1 MGFMK
6 FSSGEFMVVGPI
18 PKDAEYK
25 TVGDKQSSLTKFSVK
40 ASERAD
46 ASGQKVASWTNCTA
60 WHAAARAC
68 KDFKKGDV
76 VLVTGKIEEREYVSN
91 GETKKSKE
99 LVVDFV
105 TKMTHI
111 APDLVPA
118 PISTAQ
124 AGGSGDVD
132 LSDFEELIS
141 DGDMPF

>member
-1 MGFMK
+1 MAFMK

-25 TVGDKQSSLTKFSVK
+25 TVGDRQSSLTKFSVK
-40 ASERAD
+40 ASERTD
-46 ASGQKVASWTNCTA
+46 ASGQKTASWTNCTA

-105 TKMTHI
+105 TKMAHI

-118 PISTAQ
+118 PIPTAQ

>member
-1 MGFMK
+1 MAFMK
-6 FSSGEFMVVGPI
+6 FPSGEFIVVGPI

-40 ASERAD
+40 ASERTD

-68 KDFKKGDV
+68 KDLKKGDV
-76 VLVTGKIEEREYVSN
+76 VLVIGKIEEREYVSN

-105 TKMTHI
+105 TKMDHI
-111 APDLVPA
+111 AQDLVPA
-118 PISTAQ
+118 PIPTAQ

>member
-1 MGFMK
+1 MAFMK
-6 FSSGEFMVVGPI
+6 FPSGEFIVVGPI

-40 ASERAD
+40 ASERTD
-46 ASGQKVASWTNCTA
+46 ASGQKTASWTNCTA

-68 KDFKKGDV
+68 KDLKKGDV
-76 VLVTGKIEEREYVSN
+76 VLVIGKIEEREYVSN

-105 TKMTHI
+105 TKMAHI
-111 APDLVPA
+111 AQDLVPA
-118 PISTAQ
+118 PIPTAQ

>member
-1 MGFMK
+1 MAFMK
-6 FSSGEFMVVGPI
+6 LSSGEFMVVGPL

-40 ASERAD
+40 ASESTD
-46 ASGQKVASWTNCTA
+46 ASGQKVTNWTNCTA
-60 WHAAARAC
+60 WHAVARAC

-99 LVVDFV
+99 LVVDFA
-105 TKMTHI
+105 TKMAHI
-111 APDLVPA
+111 APDLAPA
-118 PISTAQ
+118 PIPTAQ
-124 AGGSGDVD
+124 AGGGDVD

>member
-1 MGFMK
+1 MAFMK

-46 ASGQKVASWTNCTA
+46 ASGQKVTSWTNCTA

-76 VLVTGKIEEREYVSN
+76 VLVTGKIEEREY
-91 GETKKSKE
+91 ETKKYKE
-99 LVVDFV
+99 LVVDFA

>member
-1 MGFMK
+1 MAFMK

-40 ASERAD
+40 ASERTD

-105 TKMTHI
+105 TKM
-111 APDLVPA
+111 AYVPAAVVPA
-118 PISTAQ
+118 PAAATQI
-124 AGGSGDVD
+124 GDVD

>member
-1 MGFMK
+1 MAFMK
-6 FSSGEFMVVGPI
+6 FPSGEFIVVGPI

-40 ASERAD
+40 ASERTD
-46 ASGQKVASWTNCTA
+46 ASGQKTASWTNCTA

-68 KDFKKGDV
+68 KDLKKGDV
-76 VLVTGKIEEREYVSN
+76 VLVIGKIEEREYVSN

-105 TKMTHI
+105 TKMDHI
-111 APDLVPA
+111 AQDLVPA
-118 PISTAQ
+118 PIPTAQ

>member
-1 MGFMK
+1 MAFMK

-40 ASERAD
+40 ASERTD

-76 VLVTGKIEEREYVSN
+76 VLVTGEIEEREYVSN

-105 TKMTHI
+105 TKMAHVP
-111 APDLVPA
+111 AAVVPA
-118 PISTAQ
+118 PAAATQI
-124 AGGSGDVD
+124 GDVD

>member
-1 MGFMK
+1 MAFMK
-6 FSSGEFMVVGPI
+6 LSSGEFMVVGPL

-40 ASERAD
+40 ASESTD
-46 ASGQKVASWTNCTA
+46 ASGQKVTNWTNCTA
-60 WHAAARAC
+60 WHAVARAC

-76 VLVTGKIEEREYVSN
+76 VLVTGKIEEREYMSN

-105 TKMTHI
+105 TKMAHI
-111 APDLVPA
+111 APDLAPA
-118 PISTAQ
+118 PIQTAQ
-124 AGGSGDVD
+124 AGGGDVD

>member
-1 MGFMK
+1 MAFMK
-6 FSSGEFMVVGPI
+6 FPSGEFIVVGPI

-40 ASERAD
+40 ASERTD
-46 ASGQKVASWTNCTA
+46 ASGQKTASWTNCTA

-105 TKMTHI
+105 TKMDHI
-111 APDLVPA
+111 AQDLVPA
-118 PISTAQ
+118 PIPTAQ

-141 DGDMPF
+141 DGDRPF

>member
-1 MGFMK
+1 MAFMK
-6 FSSGEFMVVGPI
+6 FQSGEFMVVGPI

-40 ASERAD
+40 ASEITD

-76 VLVTGKIEEREYVSN
+76 VLVTGKIEEREYVSY

-105 TKMTHI
+105 TKMAHI
-111 APDLVPA
+111 AQDLVPA
-118 PISTAQ
+118 PIPTAQ

>member
-40 ASERAD
+40 ASERTD

>member
-1 MGFMK
+1 MSFMK
-6 FSSGEFMVVGPI
+6 LSSGEFMVVGLL

-40 ASERAD
+40 ASERTD
-46 ASGQKVASWTNCTA
+46 ASGQKIASWTNCTA

-76 VLVTGKIEEREYVSN
+76 VLVIGKIEERKYVSN

-99 LVVDFV
+99 LVVDFAA
-105 TKMTHI
+105 KMGHI
-111 APDLVPA
+111 APDLAPA
-118 PISTAQ
+118 PIPTAQ
-124 AGGSGDVD
+124 AGGGDVD

>member
-105 TKMTHI
+105 TKMAHI

>member
-1 MGFMK
+1 MAFMK

-40 ASERAD
+40 ASEKEAN
-46 ASGQKVASWTNCTA
+46 GEKQVQWTNCVA

-91 GETKKSKE
+91 GETKKVKE
-99 LVVDFV
+99 LIVDFA
-105 TKMTHI
+105 TKMAHVP
-111 APDLVPA
+111 AGVVPA
-118 PISTAQ
+118 PAAATQI
-124 AGGSGDVD
+124 GDVD

-141 DGDMPF
+141 DGDVPF

>member
-1 MGFMK
+1 MAFMK
-6 FSSGEFMVVGPI
+6 FPSGEFIVVGPI

-40 ASERAD
+40 ASERTD
-46 ASGQKVASWTNCTA
+46 ASGQKTASWTNCTA

-76 VLVTGKIEEREYVSN
+76 VLVIGKIEEREYVSN

-105 TKMTHI
+105 TKMDHI
-111 APDLVPA
+111 AQDLVPA
-118 PISTAQ
+118 PIPTAQ

>member
-1 MGFMK
+1 MAFMK
-6 FSSGEFMVVGPI
+6 FSSGEFMVVVPI

-25 TVGDKQSSLTKFSVK
+25 TVGDRQSSLTKFSVK
-40 ASERAD
+40 ASERTD
-46 ASGQKVASWTNCTA
+46 ASGQKTASWTNCTA

-105 TKMTHI
+105 TKMAHI
-111 APDLVPA
+111 AQDLVPA
-118 PISTAQ
+118 PIPTAQ

>member
-1 MGFMK
+1 MAFMK

-40 ASERAD
+40 ASERTD

-60 WHAAARAC
+60 WRAAARAC

-105 TKMTHI
+105 TKMAHI
-111 APDLVPA
+111 APDLAPA
-118 PISTAQ
+118 PIPTAQ
-124 AGGSGDVD
+124 AGGGDVD

>member
-1 MGFMK
+1 MGFLK

-40 ASERAD
+40 ASERID

-105 TKMTHI
+105 TKMAHI
-111 APDLVPA
+111 AQDLVPA
-118 PISTAQ
+118 PIPTAQ